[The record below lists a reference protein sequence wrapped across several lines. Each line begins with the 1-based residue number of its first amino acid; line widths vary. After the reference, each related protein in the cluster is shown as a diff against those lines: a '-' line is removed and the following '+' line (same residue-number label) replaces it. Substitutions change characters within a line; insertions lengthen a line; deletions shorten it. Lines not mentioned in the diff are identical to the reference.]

1 METKVQTSTGKLPE
15 YKKLVYQFNEITRY
29 YDRIDSPP
37 GFEKL
42 PPELKV
48 EETRRQDI
56 IRSQTI
62 VHGRIRAGK
71 YLFFTGIIPVSG
83 SSWYYFGD
91 HYELV
96 NGKKKNSFILFHFAP
111 GNGSFTVYYFPG
123 FKLYPRH
130 RAKFISE
137 FIRSI
142 KQ

>member
-1 METKVQTSTGKLPE
+1 MEATGSKGPE
-15 YKKLVYQFNEITRY
+15 YKKVLYRFNEATKY

-48 EETRRQDI
+48 EETRRPDI
-56 IRSQTI
+56 IHSKI
-62 VHGRIRAGK
+62 VVHGRIRAGK
-71 YLFFTGIIPVSG
+71 YLFFTGIIPVNG
-83 SSWYYFGD
+83 SNWFFGD

-111 GNGSFTVYYFPG
+111 GNVSFSVYYWG
-123 FKLYPRH
+123 GYKLYPRN